1 MDRRKPDS
9 PHRSAL
15 PRPANTEAIVHFCFS
30 AHLSLRSIQR
40 QREKPTGD
48 TLLKLAMSHMGGKG
62 QARKY
67 NQQPI
72 PASTSLGSIKPTP
85 LKENHY
91 RISHTHTQT
100 RPSTSSVQ
108 YKIKIRDGLYLKKTE
123 RPQSSSGPET
133 EIRPMGRVEE
143 RERGG
148 GGLGGS

>member
-91 RISHTHTQT
+91 RISHTHTHKHAPLHLQFNT
-100 RPSTSSVQ
+100 RSKSETAFT
-108 YKIKIRDGLYLKKTE
+108 LK
-123 RPQSSSGPET
+123 RLSGPNHHQGQ
-133 EIRPMGRVEE
+133 RLR
-143 RERGG
+143 
-148 GGLGGS
+148 